1 MKEREERKVLLERE
15 EKQKDYQARKM
26 HYLLSTKQVS
36 LPVWQAVPESHWDPE
51 PDRDKLAGW
60 IGHDLLKR

>member
-1 MKEREERKVLLERE
+1 MEEFADMKEREERKVLLERE

-36 LPVWQAVPESHWDPE
+36 LPVPGRQLPGATGTPSLTEINQQ
-51 PDRDKLAGW
+51 G
-60 IGHDLLKR
+60 G